1 MKVNQMETACT
12 KNTRTP
18 ELPGTPEQPKNPIRV
33 RVRVWAGVTLTLT
46 LTGFFSCCGVSVF
59 WCSWFEYMPME
70 TGPLSDEDTEG
81 AVT

>member
-1 MKVNQMETACT
+1 MKVSQMETACT

-18 ELPGTPEQPKNPIRV
+18 ELPGTPEQLKNPIRV

-59 WCSWFEYMPME
+59 WCSWF
-70 TGPLSDEDTEG
+70 
-81 AVT
+81 